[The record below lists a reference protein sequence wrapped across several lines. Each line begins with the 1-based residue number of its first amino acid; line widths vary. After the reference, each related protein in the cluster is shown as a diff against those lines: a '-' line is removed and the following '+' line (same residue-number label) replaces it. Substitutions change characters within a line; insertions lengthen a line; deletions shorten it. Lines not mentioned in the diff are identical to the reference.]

1 MRKKN
6 IVTAVQLRRLI
17 LMQFVSV
24 IFSAKLWLSCQLFK
38 TDMVGFVA
46 FIAKPEGLHIEI
58 MYLSPLL
65 SFILQTHTVLS
76 HEVIMLYIRGVDVL
90 HT

>member
-1 MRKKN
+1 MRKN
-6 IVTAVQLRRLI
+6 AVQLRRLI

-24 IFSAKLWLSCQLFK
+24 IFIAKLWLLSCQLFK

-58 MYLSPLL
+58 DV
-65 SFILQTHTVLS
+65 FITTAF
-76 HEVIMLYIRGVDVL
+76 L
-90 HT
+90 HTSNSYSVVP